1 MHQHIPLA
9 SHAATLEITSSPR
22 FWVRTRLALRD
33 LRSAALLWRLCWTLS
48 WLDIKLRYRGSV
60 LGPFWLTLST
70 AVMIGTMGFLYGT
83 LFHQDLKTYL
93 PFLALSIVLW
103 NFLQSLVSESCT
115 SFTAAD
121 SMIRSIRMPLTLY
134 GARVVVRN
142 VVILCHN
149 VIVIVVMDLVF
160 QVWPGAIGLLAI
172 PAFLL
177 WLVTGLALST
187 TLGALCARFRDIP
200 PIIGSVMQIAFFV
213 SAVMWQPSQLGEHVG
228 LLLFNPFFTVLEV
241 VRAPLLGEIP
251 SLQIY
256 ESAGISTFVLCLIS
270 ALLFTRTRGRIA
282 FWV

>member
-33 LRSAALLWRLCWTLS
+33 LGSAAHLWRLCWTLS

-134 GARVVVRN
+134 GARAVVRN

-149 VIVIVVMDLVF
+149 VIVIVVMDMVF

-177 WLVTGLALST
+177 WLVTGLALSM

-213 SAVMWQPSQLGEHVG
+213 SAVMWQPNQLGDQEWM
-228 LLLFNPFFTVLEV
+228 LLYNPFFTVLEV

-251 SLQIY
+251 SLAIY
-256 ESAGISTFVLCLIS
+256 ESAGISAFVICLLS